1 MDKVSNM
8 MSQFERYSNSN
19 VMAID
24 EEQLK
29 TIVGV
34 IKRYATDLNKIKN
47 RSDVVWEQCSSYL
60 DDSVSANINEIKASN
75 VTKYTSAMEELI
87 AYANKLESISN
98 IWKEAETEISTSSK
112 NLESIFEEI
121 SKNILNT
128 IEQNK

>member
-1 MDKVSNM
+1 M

-34 IKRYATDLNKIKN
+34 IKRYATDLNKIKS
-47 RSDVVWEQCSSYL
+47 RSDNIWEQCSSYL
-60 DDSVSANINEIKASN
+60 DDSVSANINEIKSAN
-75 VTKYTSAMEELI
+75 VTKYSTAMEELI

-98 IWKEAETEISTSSK
+98 IWKEAETEITTSSK
-112 NLESIFEEI
+112 NLESIFADI
-121 SKNILNT
+121 SKNILDT
-128 IEQNK
+128 VEKNK